1 MHFKWVLRE
10 LRGKALAG
18 GRKLLSG
25 CKFFFIIIVAG
36 FFVARFVWY
45 KYIEISAACFLLKL
59 HSRHF
64 SLKLIYCKMQPDMLL
79 IYVTLFKLN
88 K

>member
-1 MHFKWVLRE
+1 MHFKWVWRE

-25 CKFFFIIIVAG
+25 CKFVFIIIVVG
-36 FFVARFVWY
+36 LFVARFVWY
-45 KYIEISAACFLLKL
+45 KYIEISAACFFFVTSFQTFFSQINFLRNAA
-59 HSRHF
+59 RHAL
-64 SLKLIYCKMQPDMLL
+64 SNVVLC
-79 IYVTLFKLN
+79 KLN